1 MGDEELGD
9 KLPRIM
15 YLLIFKCLLVF
26 LLWIKYTIKGG
37 GEDCPSVPTN
47 VLFFSLEG
55 ANFELKILAE

>member
-1 MGDEELGD
+1 MFTRISTLNKIYD
-9 KLPRIM
+9 K
-15 YLLIFKCLLVF
+15 
-26 LLWIKYTIKGG
+26 G